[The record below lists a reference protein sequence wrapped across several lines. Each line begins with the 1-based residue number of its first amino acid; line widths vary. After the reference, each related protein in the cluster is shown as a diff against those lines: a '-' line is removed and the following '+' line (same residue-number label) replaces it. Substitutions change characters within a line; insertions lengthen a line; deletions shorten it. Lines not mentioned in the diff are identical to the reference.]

1 MTFSVRR
8 LTPGDAEEFQTLRLE
23 GFRLQ
28 EREFRYAPEDEA
40 ELTLADVGARLDRD
54 FVVGVHEDGQM
65 IGIAGLTCLDGV
77 KTRHKALLW
86 GMYVKAQFRGT
97 GAADILMSALIDYA
111 RKQVEMV
118 TLTVVHE
125 NRRAVQFYERWGFA
139 TYAIEPRSVK
149 LLDGTYLDEALMCRQ
164 FG

>member
-8 LTPGDAEEFQTLRLE
+8 LEASDAETFQNLRLE
-23 GFRLQ
+23 GFHLQ

-40 ELTLADVGARLDRD
+40 GLTLAEVGARLDRD

-86 GMYVKAQFRGT
+86 GMYVRVGFRGA
-97 GAADILMSALIDYA
+97 GVADMLMSRIVDHA
-111 RKQVEMV
+111 RAQVEKV
-118 TLTVVHE
+118 TLTVMQE
-125 NRRAVQFYERWGFA
+125 NCRAVRFYERWGFT

-149 LLDGTYLDEALMCRQ
+149 LSDGTYLDEALMCRQ
-164 FG
+164 FD

>member
-8 LTPGDAEEFQTLRLE
+8 LSASDAETFQNLRLE

-40 ELTLADVGARLDRD
+40 ELTLAEVGARLDRD

-86 GMYVKAQFRGT
+86 GMYVKTEFRGT
-97 GAADILMSALIDYA
+97 GAADRLMSSLVDHAHG
-111 RKQVEMV
+111 QVEMII
-118 TLTVVHE
+118 LTVVQE
-125 NRRAVQFYERWGFA
+125 NSRAVRFYERWGFA
-139 TYAIEPRSVK
+139 AYGVEPRSMK
-149 LLDGTYLDEALMCRQ
+149 LTDGTYLDEALMCRH